1 MNERR
6 QHSRIAV
13 NCWASLRHPLLGVYT
28 AAVEEMSSGG
38 MSLRLDE
45 KSYFFV
51 MMEVDVRFHGEN
63 WDDSMPPV
71 TAQVVRIDDLHVALR
86 FPESCGESWVC
97 PLEEEFDMLWGD
109 TEELTSPA
117 LLNQAGAETATPSRW
132 FRSSENNRATETA
145 PQRSAPYIGR
155 IESGLP

>member
-13 NCWASLRHPLLGVYT
+13 NCWASLRHPLLGIYT

-45 KSYFFV
+45 ESYFFV

-63 WDDSMPPV
+63 WDESMPPV
-71 TAQVVRIDDLHVALR
+71 TAQVVRIDNLHVALR

-97 PLEEEFDMLWGD
+97 PLEDEFDMLWGD
-109 TEELTSPA
+109 TEELTTALPLNHSEAEPA
-117 LLNQAGAETATPSRW
+117 SNSRGL
-132 FRSSENNRATETA
+132 RSSENSKVKETV